1 MMVQSNQKWCCVMLE
16 TKRTKKNSVFAYLFS
31 QPEYML
37 QLYQVLHPEDM
48 EAREEDFKQIITQG
62 NALADER
69 CSDLGFQVRDKL
81 IVLMEA
87 QSELSRDTPM
97 RMLLR
102 LGDAYKDFVIEN
114 KLSLYQEKPVSIPRP
129 ELYVVYTG
137 TEAAV
142 PEVLRLGGPGF
153 VEAEVT
159 VLRNDGSGNIL
170 DQYIQFCEVLNKQ
183 TGLYGRTDEALSSA
197 MHICIEQGVLA
208 SFLNSHM
215 EEVAQCCDVGHL
227 PYCQDSSG

>member
-1 MMVQSNQKWCCVMLE
+1 MLE
-16 TKRTKKNSVFAYLFS
+16 TKRTKKDSVFAYLFS

-37 QLYQVLHPEDM
+37 QLYQVLHPEDT

-62 NALADER
+62 KALGVER

-87 QSELSRDTPM
+87 QSELSHDIPM

-102 LGDAYKDFVIEN
+102 LGGAYKDFVIEN
-114 KLSLYQEKPVSIPRP
+114 KISLYQEKPVSIPRP

-137 TEAAV
+137 TEEAV

-159 VLRNDGSGNIL
+159 VLRNDRS
-170 DQYIQFCEVLNKQ
+170 
-183 TGLYGRTDEALSSA
+183 
-197 MHICIEQGVLA
+197 
-208 SFLNSHM
+208 
-215 EEVAQCCDVGHL
+215 EERRVGKECRSRWS
-227 PYCQDSSG
+227 PYH